1 MASRGWVAGL
11 LLVRCPVCRTG
22 RIFRGPT
29 DMNPQCPECRY
40 VFQREPGYFLGSLVI
55 GYVLAIVGVSAM
67 AVLLRAIFPAL
78 DWEWCFF
85 AGFGL
90 YLPFVPAVFRYSR
103 ASWMY
108 FDHWLD
114 PPGH

>member
-1 MASRGWVAGL
+1 M
-11 LLVRCPVCRTG
+11 CRYG
-22 RIFRGPT
+22 RIFRGQIE
-29 DMNPQCPECRY
+29 MNPQCPECRY

-55 GYVLAIVGVSAM
+55 GYTLALVNVSAL
-67 AVLLRAIFPAL
+67 AFTVRLVLPTL

-90 YLPFVPAVFRYSR
+90 YLPLVPAVFRYSR
-103 ASWMY
+103 TIWMY
-108 FDHWLD
+108 FDNWLD